1 MQAISLHYLKS
12 CAVHYMAKIFQM
24 LPHCFIPWLTQER
37 RLNSFWCLTVMSTS
51 SQAIVPDNLLRVPG
65 TMAIHQLVTHE
76 PYKIASRVVGCLCEN
91 DLMCSCYNTNRF
103 QFPTQEHTHQSAT
116 EVDAESDTP
125 PENLHEDQSA
135 REVDAESNTRPE
147 NLHEDQSATEVDAES
162 DTPPEN
168 LHEDQ
173 SAREVDAESNTPPEN
188 LHEDWNKLHPISG
201 PAPGITGKWCAIL
214 YEGCIYPGIIQQSNS
229 NQVEVQAMMKV
240 GKNRYKWPIKDDV
253 LWYDYDEVVS
263 LIPAPK
269 PVTKRQVQ
277 IEPTLWS
284 MIVDVVD
291 RSQ

>member
-1 MQAISLHYLKS
+1 MQLLQH
-12 CAVHYMAKIFQM
+12 QQ
-24 LPHCFIPWLTQER
+24 IP
-37 RLNSFWCLTVMSTS
+37 
-51 SQAIVPDNLLRVPG
+51 VP
-65 TMAIHQLVTHE
+65 
-76 PYKIASRVVGCLCEN
+76 
-91 DLMCSCYNTNRF
+91 
-103 QFPTQEHTHQSAT
+103 
-116 EVDAESDTP
+116 
-125 PENLHEDQSA
+125 
-135 REVDAESNTRPE
+135 NTRT
-147 NLHEDQSATEVDAES
+147 HTAMDVDAES

-214 YEGCIYPGIIQQSNS
+214 YEDCIYPGIIQQSNS

-240 GKNRYKWPIKDDV
+240 GGNGYKWPIKDDV

-269 PVTKRQVQ
+269 PVTKRHVQ